1 MASFCHGISHGH
13 CHDFAEP
20 RGSKPGLERPVVV
33 MQGDALNRASIPTV
47 VVLVLTSNVRLALRR
62 GPILRGVAVML
73 GR

>member
-1 MASFCHGISHGH
+1 
-13 CHDFAEP
+13 
-20 RGSKPGLERPVVV
+20 